1 MHSLIFSENSGF
13 KERIFFMGPLVPDL
27 IGNELNLIVAFF
39 IGIAFGFVLEQ
50 AGFSTSKK
58 LVGLFYGYDFTV
70 LRVFFT
76 AGVTAMIGVIA
87 LSHFGLLDINL
98 IYINPTFIWSAIVG
112 GLIMGLGFVLGGF
125 CPGTSICA
133 AAIGKIDAMV
143 FIAGSLIGVL
153 IFAEGYP
160 MFEGLY
166 KSGNWGSPT
175 IFNTLGMSQS
185 LFAFLLIFMAVAA
198 FWVTTAIENKVNG
211 ISNKGI
217 RISRMYIGLTGIA
230 VLIGLSAFVLPN
242 RKEFM
247 MNELSDSRFLTSHQT
262 EIMTNDELA
271 FRIMDK
277 DQKLQIID
285 LRSQKE
291 FDSLSLPGSSRFALE
306 NLFDK
311 DANNLLSLKDKINVF
326 ISNDGQTAKKGAALA
341 KELGYS
347 DIYVLEGGLD
357 QFKKEILGFKLP
369 EVSNNGIYSD
379 TYRFRDN
386 ASKVLPDLIK
396 ENKLKQGAGSKKQVK
411 RVLGGC

>member
-1 MHSLIFSENSGF
+1 MHLLIFSENSGF
-13 KERIFFMGPLVPDL
+13 KERIFYMGPLVPEL
-27 IGNELNLIVAFF
+27 IGNELNFVVAFF

-87 LSHFGLLDINL
+87 FEHFGLLDISL
-98 IYINPTFIWSAIVG
+98 VYVNPTFLWSAIVG

-133 AAIGKIDAMV
+133 AAIGKIDAMI

-166 KSGNWGSPT
+166 KSAAWGNPKL
-175 IFNTLGMSQS
+175 FDTLGMSQS
-185 LFAFLLIFMAVAA
+185 LFAFLLTFVAVVA
-198 FWVTTAIENKVNG
+198 FWITSIIENKVNG
-211 ISNKGI
+211 LPQNGI
-217 RISRMYIGLTGIA
+217 KLSRIYVGLTGLA
-230 VLIGLSAFVLPN
+230 VLIGLSAFALPD

-247 MNELSDSRFLTSHQT
+247 LKELSDSRFLDTHKS
-262 EIMTNDELA
+262 EIMTADELA
-271 FRIMDK
+271 FRIIDK
-277 DQKLQIID
+277 DQNLQIID
-285 LRSQKE
+285 LRDQKE
-291 FDSLSLPGSSRFALE
+291 FDSLSLPGSTHFAIE
-306 NLFDK
+306 NLFEK
-311 DANNLLSLKDKINVF
+311 DAFNILSLKNKLNVF
-326 ISNDGQTAKKGAALA
+326 ISNNGLTAKKGAILA
-341 KELGYS
+341 QELGYS

-357 QFKKEILGFKLP
+357 QFKKEILSSKITEGSINKT
-369 EVSNNGIYSD
+369 D
-379 TYRFRDN
+379 TFRFRDK
-386 ASKVLPDLIK
+386 ASKVIPVLIK
-396 ENKLKQGAGSKKQVK
+396 ENKLKQGTGQKKQVK